1 MAEKQNTVSADR
13 EKIFSEMPVGKA
25 LYAMAAPTIVSQLI
39 NLVYNMV
46 DTFFIGR
53 TGNSYMVAATTITLT
68 LVMLNVAVANLF
80 GLGGGSHMARL
91 MGRGKPEEARRV
103 CSFAVYGITAVA
115 AAYAVL
121 AGVFMTPLLRLL
133 GASDATIG
141 YARSYGLIVIVIG
154 AVPSMLSLALAHLL
168 RNVGCSREASLG
180 LSGGGVLNIAL
191 DPLFMFVLLPRG
203 MEVTGAAIATTL
215 SNVIA
220 CAYLLLVFRRA
231 SRTAPLSLRPADAA
245 AIRPEDRKSLF
256 TVGIPS
262 ALLPGLFD
270 VANICAN
277 KLAAGHSDLV
287 LAGLGIVMKV
297 ERIPNAFNV
306 GLSQGMM
313 PIVAYNYASGDHER
327 MRRTIRVTR
336 RVGLLAAAVS
346 ILLFEIFAEPVVRV
360 FLSTT
365 AGDAATALATVG
377 FAALFLR
384 IRALASPVQFLN
396 YSSSFTLQAV
406 GSGGATLLH
415 ACERILIVYIP
426 LMFLLDRFFGERG
439 LASALPAAEAISAV
453 FVLTLLHYV
462 FRRKGINAKNNEY

>member
-1 MAEKQNTVSADR
+1 MFLKPAGKQNTVSAGR
-13 EKIFSEMPVGKA
+13 EEIFAEMPVGRA
-25 LYAMAAPTIVSQLI
+25 LYAMAAPTIISQLI

-53 TGNSYMVAATTITLT
+53 TGNPYMVAATTITLT

-80 GLGGGSHMARL
+80 GLGGGSHMSRL
-91 MGRGKPEEARRV
+91 MGRERPLEAKRV
-103 CSFAVYGITAVA
+103 CSFAVYGVLAVS
-115 AAYAVL
+115 AAYALL

-141 YARSYGLIVIVIG
+141 YARSYALIVVVIG
-154 AVPSMLSLALAHLL
+154 AVPSMVSLVLAHLL
-168 RNVGCSREASLG
+168 RSVGCSREASFG
-180 LSGGGVLNIAL
+180 LSGGGLLNIAL

-215 SNVIA
+215 SNTIA
-220 CAYLLLVFRRA
+220 CAYLLFAFHRT
-231 SRTAPLSLRPADAA
+231 SRTAPLSLRPTDAA
-245 AIRPEDRKSLF
+245 AIRREDRKSLF

-270 VANICAN
+270 VANICVN

-287 LAGLGIVMKV
+287 LAGIGIVMKV

-306 GLSQGMM
+306 GLSQGML

-327 MRRTIRVTR
+327 MRRVIRVTR
-336 RVGLLAAAVS
+336 RAGLLAAAVS
-346 ILLFEIFAEPVVRV
+346 ILLFELFAEPVVRV

-365 AGDAATALATVG
+365 AGDAATALAAVG
-377 FAALFLR
+377 YATLFLR

-396 YSSSFTLQAV
+396 YSSSFTLQAI

-415 ACERILIVYIP
+415 ACVRILAVYIP
-426 LMFLLDRFFGERG
+426 LMFVLDRIFGEIG
-439 LASALPAAEAISAV
+439 LVSALPAGEAISAV
-453 FVLTLLHYV
+453 FVLTLLHFV
-462 FRRKGINAKNNEY
+462 MKKKTH

>member
-1 MAEKQNTVSADR
+1 
-13 EKIFSEMPVGKA
+13 
-25 LYAMAAPTIVSQLI
+25 
-39 NLVYNMV
+39 
-46 DTFFIGR
+46 
-53 TGNSYMVAATTITLT
+53 
-68 LVMLNVAVANLF
+68 
-80 GLGGGSHMARL
+80 
-91 MGRGKPEEARRV
+91 
-103 CSFAVYGITAVA
+103 
-115 AAYAVL
+115 
-121 AGVFMTPLLRLL
+121 
-133 GASDATIG
+133 
-141 YARSYGLIVIVIG
+141 
-154 AVPSMLSLALAHLL
+154 
-168 RNVGCSREASLG
+168 
-180 LSGGGVLNIAL
+180 
-191 DPLFMFVLLPRG
+191 
-203 MEVTGAAIATTL
+203 
-215 SNVIA
+215 
-220 CAYLLLVFRRA
+220 
-231 SRTAPLSLRPADAA
+231 
-245 AIRPEDRKSLF
+245 
-256 TVGIPS
+256 
-262 ALLPGLFD
+262 
-270 VANICAN
+270 
-277 KLAAGHSDLV
+277 
-287 LAGLGIVMKV
+287 MKV

-313 PIVAYNYASGDHER
+313 PIVAYNFASGDHER